1 MVNTSFKT
9 AVLSKRYLKRKR
21 TTMHMMFMEVNVK
34 KITEKKSH
42 KKAEYKKIYRNY
54 CLSLITE
61 KPKYSVKNKP
71 NKLLFSSSFSFSLN
85 I

>member
-1 MVNTSFKT
+1 MFT
-9 AVLSKRYLKRKR
+9 VLKGEKIRPFSD
-21 TTMHMMFMEVNVK
+21 HMIINVK

-71 NKLLFSSSFSFSLN
+71 SKLLFSSSFSFSLN